1 MAAGM
6 AMPWMPLLFCQ
17 FWVAF
22 GSAFKGSCTVRA
34 QGSFENVDKGSFNSS
49 IRKQHGAAKPV
60 KQNQSGLESRSPL
73 KKCFMCLTEGWDDS

>member
-22 GSAFKGSCTVRA
+22 GSAFKGSCTAIA
-34 QGSFENVDKGSFNSS
+34 QVCFENVDKGSF
-49 IRKQHGAAKPV
+49 
-60 KQNQSGLESRSPL
+60 
-73 KKCFMCLTEGWDDS
+73 DSTVL